1 MFRVIFDRSGINE
14 MDTPVGYTDM
24 NIGIQD
30 SNFEAESTAVV
41 FDGVVLKTYKGT
53 YKGVSSCVANRKVGA
68 VLT

>member
-24 NIGIQD
+24 NIGIMD
-30 SNFEAESTAVV
+30 DDFEAESTAFV
-41 FDGVVLKTYKGT
+41 FDGTRLKTYKG
-53 YKGVSSCVANRKVGA
+53 VSTCIANRKVGA

>member
-30 SNFEAESTAVV
+30 SNFEAESTAFV
-41 FDGVVLKTYKGT
+41 FDGVVLKT